1 VKRALVVD
9 GEPPIRELLQEVLK
23 SEGMAEVT
31 LASGSQAAEFA
42 HAQKFDVVFVDSS
55 SPVSDGIELT
65 RKIRRSGYNH
75 KTPIVMISSPKYM
88 GFLTEGF
95 EAGVSFLVY
104 KPIDRTRLLRLVRV
118 TQGAIDNEIRRFR
131 RVPVEVRAAVRCGDV
146 EVDASTIDLSLNGAL
161 LRARR
166 VFPPGSAI
174 KVSLFL
180 GQDSPVIGDGSVM
193 RTVGENQMGIQLD
206 GLPIEE
212 SSRLQ
217 DFLLHQLHP
226 AILANGVY
234 AGTGSAGP
242 SGTFQAS

>member
-1 VKRALVVD
+1 MKSALVVD

-23 SEGMAEVT
+23 SEGMEAVT
-31 LASGSQAAEFA
+31 MASGSEAAEFA

-55 SPVSDGIELT
+55 APLSDGIELT

-131 RVPVEVRAAVRCGDV
+131 RVPVEVRAAVRCGAD

-180 GQDSPVIGDGSVM
+180 GQNSPVIGDGSVM
-193 RTVGENQMGIQLD
+193 RTVGENQMGIELD

-217 DFLLHQLHP
+217 DFLLRQLHP
-226 AILANGVY
+226 
-234 AGTGSAGP
+234 T
-242 SGTFQAS
+242 

>member
-1 VKRALVVD
+1 MKSALVVD

-23 SEGMAEVT
+23 AEGMEAVT
-31 LASGSQAAEFA
+31 MASGSEAAEFA

-55 SPVSDGIELT
+55 SPLSDGIELT

-88 GFLTEGF
+88 GILTEGF

-118 TQGAIDNEIRRFR
+118 TQGAIENEIRRFR
-131 RVPVEVRAAVRCGDV
+131 RVRGGEGRGPVWRSGGRRRDRH
-146 EVDASTIDLSLNGAL
+146 LSLNGAL

-166 VFPPGSAI
+166 IFPRGSAI

-180 GQDSPVIGDGSVM
+180 GQNSPVIGDGSVM

-206 GLPIEE
+206 GLPFEE

-217 DFLLHQLHP
+217 DFLLRQLHP
-226 AILANGVY
+226 ASYRETHNH

>member
-1 VKRALVVD
+1 VKSALVVD
-9 GEPPIRELLQEVLK
+9 GEPPMRELLQEVLK
-23 SEGMAEVT
+23 SEGMAEIT
-31 LASGSQAAEFA
+31 LASGLEAEEFV
-42 HAQKFDVVFVDSS
+42 HAQKFDVVFVESS

-75 KTPIVMISSPKYM
+75 KTPIVMISNPKYM

-131 RVPVEVRAAVRCGDV
+131 RVPVEVRAAVRCGAD
-146 EVDASTIDLSLNGAL
+146 EVDASTVDLSLNGAL
-161 LRARR
+161 LRAPRI
-166 VFPPGSAI
+166 FPRGSAV

-180 GQDSPVIGDGSVM
+180 GQNGPVIGEGSVM
-193 RTVGENQMGIQLD
+193 RIVGENQMGIELD
-206 GLPIEE
+206 GLPIQE

-226 AILANGVY
+226 A
-234 AGTGSAGP
+234 
-242 SGTFQAS
+242 